1 MAWTQRRILSR
12 TPNEIRSHDS
22 LGVDLDAGG
31 FPPSPW
37 SLAEDIHV
45 RLPGEQESQVAD
57 APVAAGLVEAEQ
69 HEIVHQPGLPQAPG
83 LVLPVVGELSDGVL
97 GQVIVPA
104 HPVVANE
111 GEELVPVLEQAPPK
125 GFRGLGTERLVRY
138 SLEVLVHV

>member
-1 MAWTQRRILSR
+1 
-12 TPNEIRSHDS
+12 IRSHDS

-57 APVAAGLVEAEQ
+57 APVAAGLVKAGR
-69 HEIVHQPGLPQAPG
+69 HENSHQPRLPPTPRVG
-83 LVLPVVGELSDGVL
+83 PPWVGEPSDGVL